1 MLVFFI
7 YIIYKQKD
15 PELISGPL
23 YVSAEAVKL
32 RFTGI
37 LLMFEQEL
45 FKILKIISENKKDPE
60 GPFLYKYFFNVQ
72 FAYSSGAVNC
82 VHRYITLFK
91 YVVVKK

>member
-7 YIIYKQKD
+7 YILYKQKD

-23 YVSAEAVKL
+23 YIILNLKAVKL

-37 LLMFEQEL
+37 LRVFDTEL

-60 GPFLYKYFFNVQ
+60 GPFLYNYFFNVQ
-72 FAYSSGAVNC
+72 DSY
-82 VHRYITLFK
+82 RY
-91 YVVVKK
+91 